1 MRVSF
6 IDAKRVVFSIE
17 CRCAVLEVS
26 KTGYLN
32 WRIRPASERQR
43 KDMVFLAHIRARFRL
58 SWETNGSP
66 RMHTD
71 LMEDDIIAGAIQ
83 SLG

>member
-1 MRVSF
+1 MRFSF
-6 IDAKRVVFSIE
+6 IDAKRVVFSVE
-17 CRCAVLEVS
+17 CHCAVLEVS
-26 KTGYLN
+26 KTGFFN

-43 KDMVFLAHIRARFRL
+43 KDMVFLAYIRARFRL

-66 RMHTD
+66 RVHTD
-71 LMEDDIIAGAIQ
+71 LVEDDIIAGATQ